1 MDSDTV
7 DHVRKRLS
15 ETVGTVIFTKKD
27 GTERVMLCT
36 TAPSLVPK
44 KAFGNSKD
52 WNYPDTPPESARAKN
67 PDIAIVWDL
76 QTDAWR
82 SFRWDSFISFSP
94 KETP

>member
-44 KAFGNSKD
+44 KA
-52 WNYPDTPPESARAKN
+52 
-67 PDIAIVWDL
+67 
-76 QTDAWR
+76 
-82 SFRWDSFISFSP
+82 
-94 KETP
+94 